1 MSEFRFIYILDKLE
15 FESFLKILDKMIQEF
30 NVKRLFGFIRYIL
43 ILLLIVMYW
52 IEMGVRIWYDM
63 VKDLVVFWDVIGFV
77 ISLR

>member
-1 MSEFRFIYILDKLE
+1 
-15 FESFLKILDKMIQEF
+15 
-30 NVKRLFGFIRYIL
+30 
-43 ILLLIVMYW
+43 MYW